1 MHRNEDKDKMFQI
14 LVAEDDKNTRRLL
27 SAILKQSGYE
37 ALLAANGAEALE
49 IYENHHID
57 LAIVD
62 VMMPVMDGYELVKIL
77 RNYDNF
83 LPILILSAK
92 QMYDDKKKGFI
103 AGTDDYMTKPFEEE
117 ELIWRIKA
125 LLRRS
130 KSVSNRKL
138 VIGSVTLDCDSLTV
152 TRENESQTLP
162 QKEFY
167 LLFKLLSNPNIIF
180 TRIQLMDE
188 IWGIDSTTSDSTIN
202 VHINRLRR
210 RFETYPEFKLVS
222 IRGLG
227 YKAEITK

>member
-152 TRENESQTLP
+152 TRENETQTLP

>member
-1 MHRNEDKDKMFQI
+1 MFQI

-37 ALLAANGAEALE
+37 ALLASNGAEALE

-138 VIGSVTLDCDSLTV
+138 VIGKVTLDCDSLSV
-152 TRENESQTLP
+152 TRENETQTLP

>member
-1 MHRNEDKDKMFQI
+1 MFQI
-14 LVAEDDKNTRRLL
+14 LVAEDDKNTRRRL

-37 ALLAANGAEALE
+37 VLLASNGVEALE
-49 IYENHHID
+49 IYENHHVD

-62 VMMPVMDGYELVKIL
+62 VVMPVMDGYELVATL
-77 RNYDNF
+77 RSYDDF

-130 KSVSNRKL
+130 KSASNRRLEVGK
-138 VIGSVTLDCDSLTV
+138 VVLDCDSLSV
-152 TRENESQTLP
+152 TRENETQTLP

-167 LLFKLLSNPNIIF
+167 LLFKLLSNPHIIF

-210 RFETYPEFKLVS
+210 RFESYPEFKIVA

-227 YKAEITK
+227 YKAEITKN